1 MGFDPAPENGVAPS
15 GVGAFYEQAVGVFD
29 VVVTNGYGVFA
40 EGHFIGGHGTAHA
53 KAGVGVDVVAADK
66 AFDKF
71 VEDVVF
77 FREALAGGV
86 KSDGIWPVLVDHGL
100 EYRCGAVQGLV
111 PADALQGHIAVIAHL
126 RMEQAIGLIV
136 DGVLQIHALAAQFSP
151 INGVCFVASYRY
163 GSVFI

>member
-1 MGFDPAPENGVAPS
+1 LICFLNHCPMIFIFFLMSQSPTISPLFPYTTLFRSGFDSTPQNGVAPS
-15 GVGAFYEQAVGVFD
+15 GVGAFYEQAVGLFD

-40 EGHFIGGHGTAHA
+40 EGDFIGGHGTAHA
-53 KAGVGVDVVAADK
+53 KARVGVAIVAADK

-100 EYRCGAVQGLV
+100 EYRCGAVQCLV
-111 PADALQGHIAVIAHL
+111 PADALQGHIAV
-126 RMEQAIGLIV
+126 
-136 DGVLQIHALAAQFSP
+136 
-151 INGVCFVASYRY
+151 
-163 GSVFI
+163 